1 MRLDLEHANAGD
13 WREVLPHDGS
23 ALLNESW
30 VDLDTADELFSRLM
44 KEVPWQSH
52 DLVLFGKKMTE
63 PRLSAWVADEGVAY
77 SYSGVRRV
85 PEPWTPALRDV
96 RSRCEASLAG
106 AFPRVTFNSVLAN
119 LYRSGDDSMGW
130 HADDEPELGP
140 TPIIA
145 SLSLG
150 DERRFDF
157 RHRTT
162 GENVRVNLPHGSML
176 VMSGKTQTHWKHC
189 LAKTKASRSPRI
201 NLTYR
206 LVLPSRSPV
215 T

>member
-1 MRLDLEHANAGD
+1 MRLDLGHANAD
-13 WREVLPHDGS
+13 EWREVLPHDGS

-30 VDLDTADELFSRLM
+30 LDLGAADELFSRLM
-44 KEVPWQSH
+44 TEIPWQSH
-52 DLVLFGKKMTE
+52 DLVLFGKKMAE
-63 PRLSAWVADEGVAY
+63 PRLSAWIADAGISYA
-77 SYSGVRRV
+77 YSGVRRI
-85 PEPWTPALRDV
+85 PETWTPALSELRTLCESTLA
-96 RSRCEASLAG
+96 SR
-106 AFPRVTFNSVLAN
+106 FPNVAFNSVLAN
-119 LYRSGDDSMGW
+119 LYRSGNDSMGW

-157 RHRTT
+157 RHRTSGDT
-162 GENVRVNLPHGSML
+162 VRVNLPHGSLL
-176 VMSGKTQTHWKHC
+176 VMSGNTQTRWKHC

-206 LVLPSRSPV
+206 LVLPSHAPV